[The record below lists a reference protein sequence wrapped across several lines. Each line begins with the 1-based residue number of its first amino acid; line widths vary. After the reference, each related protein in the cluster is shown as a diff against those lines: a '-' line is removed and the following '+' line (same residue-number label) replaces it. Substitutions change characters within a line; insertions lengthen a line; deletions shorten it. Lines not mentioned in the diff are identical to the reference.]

1 MTVEVDTTAGE
12 RVAMIPGE
20 TIADLEREVDVFVR
34 QEHAASERLGRETHP
49 DLTAATYGL
58 LAHLA
63 DRGRHRPTE
72 IAEHMGIAS
81 PVVSRRLQL
90 LETLGLI
97 ERFPVPNDG
106 RAYLVGLT
114 DEGRHRVAEVQ
125 DVRSRR
131 LGELLES
138 WPERDVRTLAELL
151 ARFNG
156 SAAGR
161 ARHCRATGGD
171 VRG

>member
-1 MTVEVDTTAGE
+1 
-12 RVAMIPGE
+12 MIPGE
-20 TIADLEREVDVFVR
+20 TIADLEREVAVLLR
-34 QEHAASERLGRETHP
+34 QEGAASGRLGRETHP

-63 DRGRHRPTE
+63 DHDRHRPTE
-72 IAEHMGIAS
+72 IAEHIGVAS
-81 PVVSRRLQL
+81 PVVSRRLKL

-97 ERFPVPNDG
+97 ERLPAPNDG

-114 DEGRHRVAEVQ
+114 DEGRHRVAAVK

-131 LGELLES
+131 LGELVES

-151 ARFNG
+151 AKLNG
-156 SAAGR
+156 SAAGP
-161 ARHCRATGGD
+161 APGGD
-171 VRG
+171 VCG

>member
-1 MTVEVDTTAGE
+1 
-12 RVAMIPGE
+12 MIPGR
-20 TIADLEREVDVFVR
+20 TIADLEREVAVFIH
-34 QEHAASERLGRETHP
+34 QERVASGRLGREAHP
-49 DLTAATYGL
+49 DLTAAAYGL

-63 DRGRHRPTE
+63 EHGQHRPTE
-72 IAEHMGIAS
+72 IAEHIGVAS
-81 PVVSRRLQL
+81 SVVSRRLQL

-97 ERFPVPNDG
+97 ERLPAPDDG

-114 DEGRHRVAEVQ
+114 DEGRHRVSEVQ
-125 DVRSRR
+125 DVRGRR

-151 ARFNG
+151 AKFNG
-156 SAAGR
+156 SAAGPGR
-161 ARHCRATGGD
+161 DCSATGGD

>member
-1 MTVEVDTTAGE
+1 
-12 RVAMIPGE
+12 MIPGE
-20 TIADLEREVDVFVR
+20 TIADLEREVAVFVR
-34 QEHAASERLGRETHP
+34 QECAASGRLGREAHP
-49 DLTAATYGL
+49 DLTAAAYGL
-58 LAHLA
+58 LVHLA
-63 DRGRHRPTE
+63 ERGRHRPTE

-90 LETLGLI
+90 LETLGLM

-131 LGELLES
+131 LGELVES

-151 ARFNG
+151 AKFNG
-156 SAAGR
+156 SAAGPAQR
-161 ARHCRATGGD
+161 CGATGGD

>member
-1 MTVEVDTTAGE
+1 
-12 RVAMIPGE
+12 MIPGR
-20 TIADLEREVDVFVR
+20 TIADLEREVAVFVH
-34 QEHAASERLGRETHP
+34 QERAASGRLGREAHP
-49 DLTAATYGL
+49 DLTAAAYGL

-72 IAEHMGIAS
+72 IAEHIGVAS
-81 PVVSRRLQL
+81 SVVSRRLHL

-97 ERFPVPNDG
+97 ERLPAPDDG

-114 DEGRHRVAEVQ
+114 DEGRHRVSEVQ
-125 DVRSRR
+125 DVRGRR

-151 ARFNG
+151 AKFNG
-156 SAAGR
+156 SAAGP
-161 ARHCRATGGD
+161 ARDCGATGGD

>member
-1 MTVEVDTTAGE
+1 M
-12 RVAMIPGE
+12 
-20 TIADLEREVDVFVR
+20 R
-34 QEHAASERLGRETHP
+34 QEGAASGRLGREAHP
-49 DLTAATYGL
+49 DLTAAAYGL

-72 IAEHMGIAS
+72 IAEHLGIAS

-114 DEGRHRVAEVQ
+114 DEGRHRVAEIQ
-125 DVRSRR
+125 DIRSRR
-131 LGELLES
+131 LGELVES

-151 ARFNG
+151 AKLNG
-156 SAAGR
+156 SAAGP
-161 ARHCRATGGD
+161 ARRCKATGGD

>member
-1 MTVEVDTTAGE
+1 
-12 RVAMIPGE
+12 MIPGE
-20 TIADLEREVDVFVR
+20 TIANLEREVAVFVR
-34 QEHAASERLGRETHP
+34 QEGAASGRLGHETHP
-49 DLTAATYGL
+49 DLTAAAYGL

-63 DRGRHRPTE
+63 DRGRRRPTE

-97 ERFPVPNDG
+97 ERLPVPNDG

-114 DEGRHRVAEVQ
+114 DEGRRRVAEVE
-125 DVRSRR
+125 DVRGRR

-138 WPERDVRTLAELL
+138 WPERDVRTLTELL
-151 ARFNG
+151 AKFNG
-156 SAAGR
+156 SAAGP
-161 ARHCRATGGD
+161 ARHRMTAGGD